1 MEFKMNRIVTQ
12 PPAAAERRSIEDGAQ
27 LLELA
32 RGWLSQGNT
41 VVAEEL
47 LRTAIDS
54 EEASSQPELRA
65 RILKETGRV
74 KMMQSDWQTAETYYL
89 EAQRLFCDLTNPVGA
104 SECARNRGNMAFQQ
118 GRFDAAE
125 RLCEEALSWSS
136 QTDDHQLRATIL
148 NTLAA
153 IKSATG
159 SLSEAIRVFRL
170 CLADFQ
176 AAGNVLRQGYVLLNI
191 GLTHIE
197 LRQFDEAIE
206 GLNDALAIGLSE
218 RDLQLVEICYQNIAK
233 AYLEKKEVLLAQ
245 SVLAT
250 ASKILPGLN
259 APALE
264 AELKLLET
272 QSLRLMGDTD
282 GAARMSGVAFDLA
295 KSNGLHALMAQVLM
309 EQGVLF
315 RSTGERDRAMVKFT
329 AAARQYRQLGM
340 DKKFQ
345 EAIAA
350 VDSLDKA
357 MVSGVARS

>member
-1 MEFKMNRIVTQ
+1 MNRIVTQ
-12 PPAAAERRSIEDGAQ
+12 PSAAAERHSIEDGAR

-54 EEASSQPELRA
+54 PEASSQPELRA
-65 RILKETGRV
+65 RILKEAGRA
-74 KMMQSDWQTAETYYL
+74 KMMQSDWQHAESYYL
-89 EAQRLFCDLTNPVGA
+89 EAQRLFCDLEHPTGA
-104 SECARNRGNMAFQQ
+104 AECARNRGNMAFQQ
-118 GRFDAAE
+118 GRFEVAE
-125 RLCEEALSWSS
+125 RLCEEALTWSS

-153 IKSATG
+153 VKSATG
-159 SLSEAIRVFRL
+159 SLSEAIKVFRL

-176 AAGNVLRQGYVLLNI
+176 AAGSLLRQGYVLLNI

-197 LRQFDEAIE
+197 LRQYDEAVE
-206 GLNDALAIGLSE
+206 GLNDALAIALSE

-245 SVLAT
+245 SVITT
-250 ASKILPGLN
+250 AGKILPGLN

-272 QSLRLMGDTD
+272 QSLRLLGDTD
-282 GAARMSGVAFDLA
+282 SALRLSVTAFELA
-295 KSNGLHALMAQVLM
+295 KTHGLHALMAQVLM
-309 EQGVLF
+309 EQGLLF
-315 RSTGERDRAMVKFT
+315 RSNGEPDRAMVKYT

-350 VDSLDKA
+350 VDSLDRAKA
-357 MVSGVARS
+357 SGVATS